1 MITVNDQRLTNQ
13 LLIDELDLW
22 GLFDSK
28 SIDDDKTKQY
38 YQLIDDLL
46 DSQIGESIA
55 WLQSDDAKE
64 YFFEQVGLQK
74 EIFDALEKS
83 WDDILENSYPSV
95 DELLDNIYE
104 VGKEKGYSNIRE
116 SLRYTDADKEAIRI
130 AKDYNFHLLRKLD
143 NDLRGTVKNK
153 ILQGIITGE
162 NPYNL
167 ARTLVDAGVQ
177 QLDGSTFT
185 PRQRATMIAKTETSR
200 MQNTGMLQSYINE
213 GYTEVKILTAEDDH
227 VCTTCLEYAYN
238 FNNGEPRIF
247 SPELLER
254 EKIHNIIK
262 LIKGGLFPPFHPN
275 CYMPDTQVFTN
286 HGWKYFYDITKD
298 DKILSLNPETKTTE
312 FLDYVKVIAHE
323 NTQGYMYHI
332 YNKWFDT
339 CVTSDHDCFIYQR
352 KEVKG
357 KRIKSPEFRKPDE
370 LNSESYFLR
379 TIENENESPEYVDIN
394 GLKFKSSDYAFFMA
408 WYLSEGSVLHNSESA
423 KLHAYPIKISQEI
436 QSNREILE
444 NELKRICAYL
454 GLKVAVGKTYFE
466 IYSKELYDYLQPLGY
481 CHEMYVPDE
490 LFGLNQIDLKLF
502 LENYILGDG
511 HSRKSNNDLVTNS
524 YENTIVTSSMNL
536 VNDLSYIILLAGY
549 YPSISLQSL
558 KGTVTKHHNGEYAS
572 NHDVYCLRVNR
583 SNFTQF
589 SNCAVDKIPY
599 NGMVYCVELPKYH
612 TLWTRRNGKTSWN
625 GNCRCTY
632 LTVWKSKTDP
642 PKNPYVINLTPDNYL
657 SDYVMKKFY
666 DEFSDTN
673 QTGVDD
679 SKWNQDNIQNS
690 LKSFVDKND
699 NLEML
704 SNNIFEFIQ
713 VAKSHANECVIA
725 SDRRFNVFGII
736 KGDDATSIEVPK
748 EYIENVKNSYFGLT
762 GHSHPVSKMPLPD
775 LDDINYGLVTLN
787 SKYNIIYAPEFGV
800 MLIKK
805 SEPNVKL
812 NKKNLEDSYKKAND
826 KRKDYVNDN
835 IAWASDEY
843 KKDNINNFNYF
854 QMENDL
860 DEIKDKVRHS
870 NFKEQCEFFN
880 EEFNQ
885 FGIEFIYISP

>member
-1 MITVNDQRLTNQ
+1 MITTSSQDRILTNQ
-13 LLIDELDLW
+13 LLLDELELW
-22 GLFDSK
+22 NLFDSK
-28 SIDDDKTKQY
+28 SIDDDQTQKY

-55 WLQSDDAKE
+55 WLQSDAAKE

-74 EIFDALEKS
+74 EIFDALEDS
-83 WDDILENSYPSV
+83 WDTIFDEHYEKV
-95 DELLDNIYE
+95 DDLLDSIYE
-104 VGKEKGYSNIRE
+104 EGKRKGYSQIKE
-116 SLRYTDADKEAIRI
+116 TIRYTDADIQAIRL
-130 AKDYNFHLLRKLD
+130 AKDYNYDLIRKLTG
-143 NDLRGTVKNK
+143 DLQSTVKNK

-167 ARTLVDAGVQ
+167 SRTLTKAGVTK
-177 QLDGSTFT
+177 LDGSPFT
-185 PRQRATMIAKTETSR
+185 ARQRATMIAKTETSR
-200 MQNTGMLQSYINE
+200 MQNTGMLQSYVNE
-213 GYTEVKILTAEDDH
+213 GYTQVKILTAEDKD
-227 VCTTCLEYAYN
+227 VCTTCLEYAFK
-238 FNNGEPRIF
+238 FNKDEPRVY
-247 SPELLER
+247 SPGLLER
-254 EKIHNIIK
+254 EKVHDIVT
-262 LIKGGLFPPFHPN
+262 LIKGGKFPPFHP
-275 CYMPDTQVFTN
+275 
-286 HGWKYFYDITKD
+286 
-298 DKILSLNPETKTTE
+298 L
-312 FLDYVKVIAHE
+312 
-323 NTQGYMYHI
+323 
-332 YNKWFDT
+332 
-339 CVTSDHDCFIYQR
+339 
-352 KEVKG
+352 
-357 KRIKSPEFRKPDE
+357 
-370 LNSESYFLR
+370 
-379 TIENENESPEYVDIN
+379 
-394 GLKFKSSDYAFFMA
+394 
-408 WYLSEGSVLHNSESA
+408 
-423 KLHAYPIKISQEI
+423 
-436 QSNREILE
+436 
-444 NELKRICAYL
+444 
-454 GLKVAVGKTYFE
+454 
-466 IYSKELYDYLQPLGY
+466 
-481 CHEMYVPDE
+481 
-490 LFGLNQIDLKLF
+490 
-502 LENYILGDG
+502 
-511 HSRKSNNDLVTNS
+511 
-524 YENTIVTSSMNL
+524 
-536 VNDLSYIILLAGY
+536 
-549 YPSISLQSL
+549 
-558 KGTVTKHHNGEYAS
+558 
-572 NHDVYCLRVNR
+572 
-583 SNFTQF
+583 
-589 SNCAVDKIPY
+589 
-599 NGMVYCVELPKYH
+599 
-612 TLWTRRNGKTSWN
+612 
-625 GNCRCTY
+625 CRCTY
-632 LTVWKSKTDP
+632 LTVWKSKTEP
-642 PKNPYVINLTPDNYL
+642 PENPYVINLTPDNYL
-657 SDYVMKKFY
+657 SDYVMKKFH

-736 KGDDATSIEVPK
+736 KGDDATSIKVPK

-854 QMENDL
+854 QMANDL

>member
-1 MITVNDQRLTNQ
+1 MITTSSQDRILTNQ
-13 LLIDELDLW
+13 LLLDELELW
-22 GLFDSK
+22 NLFDSK
-28 SIDDDKTKQY
+28 SIDDDQTQKY
-38 YQLIDDLL
+38 YKLIDDLL

-55 WLQSDDAKE
+55 WLQSDAAEE
-64 YFFEQVGLQK
+64 YFFEQVSLQK

-83 WDDILENSYPSV
+83 WDDILENSYSSV

-167 ARTLVDAGVQ
+167 SRTLTKAGVTK
-177 QLDGSTFT
+177 LDGSPFT
-185 PRQRATMIAKTETSR
+185 ARQRATMIAKTETSR
-200 MQNTGMLQSYINE
+200 MQNTGMLQSYVNE
-213 GYTEVKILTAEDDH
+213 GYTQVKILTAEDKD
-227 VCTTCLEYAYN
+227 VCTTCLEYAFK
-238 FNNGEPRIF
+238 FNKDEPRVY
-247 SPELLER
+247 SPGLLER
-254 EKIHNIIK
+254 EKVHDIVT
-262 LIKGGLFPPFHPN
+262 LIKGGKFPPFHP
-275 CYMPDTQVFTN
+275 
-286 HGWKYFYDITKD
+286 
-298 DKILSLNPETKTTE
+298 L
-312 FLDYVKVIAHE
+312 
-323 NTQGYMYHI
+323 
-332 YNKWFDT
+332 
-339 CVTSDHDCFIYQR
+339 
-352 KEVKG
+352 
-357 KRIKSPEFRKPDE
+357 
-370 LNSESYFLR
+370 
-379 TIENENESPEYVDIN
+379 
-394 GLKFKSSDYAFFMA
+394 
-408 WYLSEGSVLHNSESA
+408 
-423 KLHAYPIKISQEI
+423 
-436 QSNREILE
+436 
-444 NELKRICAYL
+444 
-454 GLKVAVGKTYFE
+454 
-466 IYSKELYDYLQPLGY
+466 
-481 CHEMYVPDE
+481 
-490 LFGLNQIDLKLF
+490 
-502 LENYILGDG
+502 
-511 HSRKSNNDLVTNS
+511 
-524 YENTIVTSSMNL
+524 
-536 VNDLSYIILLAGY
+536 
-549 YPSISLQSL
+549 
-558 KGTVTKHHNGEYAS
+558 
-572 NHDVYCLRVNR
+572 
-583 SNFTQF
+583 
-589 SNCAVDKIPY
+589 
-599 NGMVYCVELPKYH
+599 
-612 TLWTRRNGKTSWN
+612 
-625 GNCRCTY
+625 CRCTY
-632 LTVWKSKTDP
+632 LTVWKSKTEP
-642 PKNPYVINLTPDNYL
+642 PENPYVINLTPDNYL
-657 SDYVMKKFY
+657 SDYVMKKFH

-736 KGDDATSIEVPK
+736 KGDDATSIKVPK

-854 QMENDL
+854 QMANDL

>member
-1 MITVNDQRLTNQ
+1 MNIISHNIRFKLYQKLSY
-13 LLIDELDLW
+13 LIDND
-22 GLFDSK
+22 
-28 SIDDDKTKQY
+28 IDAAIKWLESEEAQE
-38 YQLIDDLL
+38 IFF
-46 DSQIGESIA
+46 SQSEA
-55 WLQSDDAKE
+55 
-64 YFFEQVGLQK
+64 QK
-74 EIFDALEKS
+74 EIFDALETE
-83 WDDILENSYPSV
+83 WDTILNQSYDSV
-95 DELLDNIYE
+95 DELLDEIYE
-104 VGKEKGYSNIRE
+104 TGKEKGYENIRE
-116 SLRYTDADKEAIRI
+116 TLRYTDADRQAIRI
-130 AKDYNFHLLRKLD
+130 AKDYNFHLIRKLD

-153 ILQGIITGE
+153 ILQGIISGE

-167 ARTLVDAGVQ
+167 GRTLAEAGVQ

-213 GYTEVKILTAEDDH
+213 GYTEVKILTAEDSN
-227 VCTTCLEYAYN
+227 VCTTCLEYAYK
-238 FNNGEPRIF
+238 FNKNEPRVF

-254 EKIHNIIK
+254 EKVHNIVK

-275 CYMPDTQVFTN
+275 C
-286 HGWKYFYDITKD
+286 
-298 DKILSLNPETKTTE
+298 
-312 FLDYVKVIAHE
+312 
-323 NTQGYMYHI
+323 
-332 YNKWFDT
+332 
-339 CVTSDHDCFIYQR
+339 
-352 KEVKG
+352 
-357 KRIKSPEFRKPDE
+357 
-370 LNSESYFLR
+370 
-379 TIENENESPEYVDIN
+379 
-394 GLKFKSSDYAFFMA
+394 
-408 WYLSEGSVLHNSESA
+408 
-423 KLHAYPIKISQEI
+423 
-436 QSNREILE
+436 
-444 NELKRICAYL
+444 
-454 GLKVAVGKTYFE
+454 
-466 IYSKELYDYLQPLGY
+466 
-481 CHEMYVPDE
+481 
-490 LFGLNQIDLKLF
+490 
-502 LENYILGDG
+502 
-511 HSRKSNNDLVTNS
+511 
-524 YENTIVTSSMNL
+524 
-536 VNDLSYIILLAGY
+536 
-549 YPSISLQSL
+549 
-558 KGTVTKHHNGEYAS
+558 
-572 NHDVYCLRVNR
+572 
-583 SNFTQF
+583 
-589 SNCAVDKIPY
+589 
-599 NGMVYCVELPKYH
+599 
-612 TLWTRRNGKTSWN
+612 
-625 GNCRCTY
+625 RCTY
-632 LTVWKSKTDP
+632 LTVWKSKGEP
-642 PKNPYVINLTPDNYL
+642 PENPYVINLTPDNYL

-843 KKDNINNFNYF
+843 KQDNINNFNYF
-854 QMENDL
+854 QMANDL

>member
-1 MITVNDQRLTNQ
+1 MITTSSQDRILTNQ
-13 LLIDELDLW
+13 LLLDELELW
-22 GLFDSK
+22 NLFDSK
-28 SIDDDKTKQY
+28 SIDDDQTQKY
-38 YQLIDDLL
+38 YKLIDDLL

-55 WLQSDDAKE
+55 WLQSDAAKE
-64 YFFEQVGLQK
+64 YFFEQVSLQK
-74 EIFDALEKS
+74 EIFDALEDE
-83 WDDILENSYPSV
+83 WDNILNQSYSSV

-167 ARTLVDAGVQ
+167 SRTLTKAGVTK
-177 QLDGSTFT
+177 LDGSPFT
-185 PRQRATMIAKTETSR
+185 ARQRATMIAKTETSR
-200 MQNTGMLQSYINE
+200 MQNTGMLQSYVNE
-213 GYTEVKILTAEDDH
+213 GYTQVKILTAEDKD
-227 VCTTCLEYAYN
+227 VCTTCLEYAFK
-238 FNNGEPRIF
+238 FNKDEPRVY
-247 SPELLER
+247 SPGLLER
-254 EKIHNIIK
+254 EKVHDIVT
-262 LIKGGLFPPFHPN
+262 LIKGGKFPPFHP
-275 CYMPDTQVFTN
+275 
-286 HGWKYFYDITKD
+286 
-298 DKILSLNPETKTTE
+298 L
-312 FLDYVKVIAHE
+312 
-323 NTQGYMYHI
+323 
-332 YNKWFDT
+332 
-339 CVTSDHDCFIYQR
+339 
-352 KEVKG
+352 
-357 KRIKSPEFRKPDE
+357 
-370 LNSESYFLR
+370 
-379 TIENENESPEYVDIN
+379 
-394 GLKFKSSDYAFFMA
+394 
-408 WYLSEGSVLHNSESA
+408 
-423 KLHAYPIKISQEI
+423 
-436 QSNREILE
+436 
-444 NELKRICAYL
+444 
-454 GLKVAVGKTYFE
+454 
-466 IYSKELYDYLQPLGY
+466 
-481 CHEMYVPDE
+481 
-490 LFGLNQIDLKLF
+490 
-502 LENYILGDG
+502 
-511 HSRKSNNDLVTNS
+511 
-524 YENTIVTSSMNL
+524 
-536 VNDLSYIILLAGY
+536 
-549 YPSISLQSL
+549 
-558 KGTVTKHHNGEYAS
+558 
-572 NHDVYCLRVNR
+572 
-583 SNFTQF
+583 
-589 SNCAVDKIPY
+589 
-599 NGMVYCVELPKYH
+599 
-612 TLWTRRNGKTSWN
+612 
-625 GNCRCTY
+625 CRCTY

-642 PKNPYVINLTPDNYL
+642 PENPYVINLTPDNYL
-657 SDYVMKKFY
+657 SDYVMKKFH

-736 KGDDATSIEVPK
+736 KGDDATSIKVPK

-854 QMENDL
+854 QMANDL

>member
-1 MITVNDQRLTNQ
+1 MITTSSQDRILTNQ
-13 LLIDELDLW
+13 LLLDELELW
-22 GLFDSK
+22 NLFDSK
-28 SIDDDKTKQY
+28 SIDDDQTQKY
-38 YQLIDDLL
+38 YKLIDDLL

-55 WLQSDDAKE
+55 WLQSDAAKE
-64 YFFEQVGLQK
+64 YFFEQVSLQK
-74 EIFDALEKS
+74 EIFDALEDE
-83 WDDILENSYPSV
+83 WDNILNQSYSSV

-167 ARTLVDAGVQ
+167 SRTLTKAGVTP
-177 QLDGSTFT
+177 LDGSPFT
-185 PRQRATMIAKTETSR
+185 ARQRATMIAKTETSR
-200 MQNTGMLQSYINE
+200 MQNTGMLQSYVNE
-213 GYTEVKILTAEDDH
+213 GYTQVKILTAEDKD
-227 VCTTCLEYAYN
+227 VCTTCLEYAFK
-238 FNNGEPRIF
+238 FNKDEPRVY
-247 SPELLER
+247 SPGLLER
-254 EKIHNIIK
+254 EKVHDIVT
-262 LIKGGLFPPFHPN
+262 LIKGGKFPPFHP
-275 CYMPDTQVFTN
+275 
-286 HGWKYFYDITKD
+286 
-298 DKILSLNPETKTTE
+298 L
-312 FLDYVKVIAHE
+312 
-323 NTQGYMYHI
+323 
-332 YNKWFDT
+332 
-339 CVTSDHDCFIYQR
+339 
-352 KEVKG
+352 
-357 KRIKSPEFRKPDE
+357 
-370 LNSESYFLR
+370 
-379 TIENENESPEYVDIN
+379 
-394 GLKFKSSDYAFFMA
+394 
-408 WYLSEGSVLHNSESA
+408 
-423 KLHAYPIKISQEI
+423 
-436 QSNREILE
+436 
-444 NELKRICAYL
+444 
-454 GLKVAVGKTYFE
+454 
-466 IYSKELYDYLQPLGY
+466 
-481 CHEMYVPDE
+481 
-490 LFGLNQIDLKLF
+490 
-502 LENYILGDG
+502 
-511 HSRKSNNDLVTNS
+511 
-524 YENTIVTSSMNL
+524 
-536 VNDLSYIILLAGY
+536 
-549 YPSISLQSL
+549 
-558 KGTVTKHHNGEYAS
+558 
-572 NHDVYCLRVNR
+572 
-583 SNFTQF
+583 
-589 SNCAVDKIPY
+589 
-599 NGMVYCVELPKYH
+599 
-612 TLWTRRNGKTSWN
+612 
-625 GNCRCTY
+625 CRCTY

-642 PKNPYVINLTPDNYL
+642 PETPYVINLTPDNYL
-657 SDYVMKKFY
+657 SDYVMKKFH

-736 KGDDATSIEVPK
+736 KGDDATSIKVPK

-854 QMENDL
+854 QMANDL

>member
-1 MITVNDQRLTNQ
+1 MITTSSQDRILTNQ
-13 LLIDELDLW
+13 LLLDELELW
-22 GLFDSK
+22 NLFDSK
-28 SIDDDKTKQY
+28 SIDDDQTQKY

-55 WLQSDDAKE
+55 WLQSDAAEE
-64 YFFEQVGLQK
+64 YFFEQVSLQK

-83 WDDILENSYPSV
+83 WDDILENSYSSV

-167 ARTLVDAGVQ
+167 SRTLTKAGVTK
-177 QLDGSTFT
+177 LDGSPFT
-185 PRQRATMIAKTETSR
+185 ARQRATMIAKTETSR
-200 MQNTGMLQSYINE
+200 MQNTGMLQSYVNE
-213 GYTEVKILTAEDDH
+213 GYTQVKILTAEDKD
-227 VCTTCLEYAYN
+227 VCTTCLEYAFK
-238 FNNGEPRIF
+238 FNKDEPRVY
-247 SPELLER
+247 SPGLLER
-254 EKIHNIIK
+254 EKVHDIVT
-262 LIKGGLFPPFHPN
+262 LIKGGKFPPFHP
-275 CYMPDTQVFTN
+275 
-286 HGWKYFYDITKD
+286 
-298 DKILSLNPETKTTE
+298 L
-312 FLDYVKVIAHE
+312 
-323 NTQGYMYHI
+323 
-332 YNKWFDT
+332 
-339 CVTSDHDCFIYQR
+339 
-352 KEVKG
+352 
-357 KRIKSPEFRKPDE
+357 
-370 LNSESYFLR
+370 
-379 TIENENESPEYVDIN
+379 
-394 GLKFKSSDYAFFMA
+394 
-408 WYLSEGSVLHNSESA
+408 
-423 KLHAYPIKISQEI
+423 
-436 QSNREILE
+436 
-444 NELKRICAYL
+444 
-454 GLKVAVGKTYFE
+454 
-466 IYSKELYDYLQPLGY
+466 
-481 CHEMYVPDE
+481 
-490 LFGLNQIDLKLF
+490 
-502 LENYILGDG
+502 
-511 HSRKSNNDLVTNS
+511 
-524 YENTIVTSSMNL
+524 
-536 VNDLSYIILLAGY
+536 
-549 YPSISLQSL
+549 
-558 KGTVTKHHNGEYAS
+558 
-572 NHDVYCLRVNR
+572 
-583 SNFTQF
+583 
-589 SNCAVDKIPY
+589 
-599 NGMVYCVELPKYH
+599 
-612 TLWTRRNGKTSWN
+612 
-625 GNCRCTY
+625 CRCTY
-632 LTVWKSKTDP
+632 LTVWKSKTEP
-642 PKNPYVINLTPDNYL
+642 PENPYVINLTPDNYL
-657 SDYVMKKFY
+657 SDYVMKKFH

-736 KGDDATSIEVPK
+736 KGDDATSIKVPK

-854 QMENDL
+854 QMANDL

>member
-1 MITVNDQRLTNQ
+1 MITTSSQDRILTNQ
-13 LLIDELDLW
+13 LLLDELELW
-22 GLFDSK
+22 NLFDSK
-28 SIDDDKTKQY
+28 SIDDDQTQKY

-55 WLQSDDAKE
+55 WLQSDDAEE

-74 EIFDALEKS
+74 EIFDALEDE
-83 WDDILENSYPSV
+83 WDNILNQSYSSV

-143 NDLRGTVKNK
+143 NDLRGTIKNK

-167 ARTLVDAGVQ
+167 SRTLTKAGVTK
-177 QLDGSTFT
+177 LDGSPFT
-185 PRQRATMIAKTETSR
+185 ARQRATMIAKTETSR
-200 MQNTGMLQSYINE
+200 MQNTGMLQSYVNE
-213 GYTEVKILTAEDDH
+213 GYTQVKILTAEDKD
-227 VCTTCLEYAYN
+227 VCTTCLEYAFK
-238 FNNGEPRIF
+238 FNKDEPRVY
-247 SPELLER
+247 SPGLLER
-254 EKIHNIIK
+254 EKVHDIVT
-262 LIKGGLFPPFHPN
+262 LIKGGKFPPFHP
-275 CYMPDTQVFTN
+275 
-286 HGWKYFYDITKD
+286 
-298 DKILSLNPETKTTE
+298 L
-312 FLDYVKVIAHE
+312 
-323 NTQGYMYHI
+323 
-332 YNKWFDT
+332 
-339 CVTSDHDCFIYQR
+339 
-352 KEVKG
+352 
-357 KRIKSPEFRKPDE
+357 
-370 LNSESYFLR
+370 
-379 TIENENESPEYVDIN
+379 
-394 GLKFKSSDYAFFMA
+394 
-408 WYLSEGSVLHNSESA
+408 
-423 KLHAYPIKISQEI
+423 
-436 QSNREILE
+436 
-444 NELKRICAYL
+444 
-454 GLKVAVGKTYFE
+454 
-466 IYSKELYDYLQPLGY
+466 
-481 CHEMYVPDE
+481 
-490 LFGLNQIDLKLF
+490 
-502 LENYILGDG
+502 
-511 HSRKSNNDLVTNS
+511 
-524 YENTIVTSSMNL
+524 
-536 VNDLSYIILLAGY
+536 
-549 YPSISLQSL
+549 
-558 KGTVTKHHNGEYAS
+558 
-572 NHDVYCLRVNR
+572 
-583 SNFTQF
+583 
-589 SNCAVDKIPY
+589 
-599 NGMVYCVELPKYH
+599 
-612 TLWTRRNGKTSWN
+612 
-625 GNCRCTY
+625 CRCTY
-632 LTVWKSKTDP
+632 LTVWKSKTEP
-642 PKNPYVINLTPDNYL
+642 PENPYVINLTPDNYL
-657 SDYVMKKFY
+657 SDYVMKKFH

-736 KGDDATSIEVPK
+736 KGDDATSIKVPK

-854 QMENDL
+854 QMANDL